1 MRTRIILFVAALLA
15 CWAPA
20 ARAQQATGQQPAEQ
34 TPTVNPWSI
43 ALANWLDAGARGT
56 NISGDEARFDRFR
69 DTRSGPFLDRFR
81 FQDSTGPGIFSLAL
95 DNIGYRD
102 QRYFGRFEVPG
113 RVRFSAEWNQVPTF
127 WSISTRSAYTGVGTS
142 TQTLPSGFAAA
153 VQASPSSLASLYTPL
168 AQANPFD
175 TRSRRDTF
183 TLNFLYTPTTNLGIN
198 VNLSSTRRNGNQPWV
213 MSFGFGQSVEVA
225 SPVDTRTT
233 DLSTGAEWA
242 TDRGMLRVNYDGSWF
257 KDSQQTLT
265 VDNPLRAT
273 DSTAGSSRGRMALWP
288 SNNAHTVTGAGAIRL
303 PGRSRLTAN
312 LAIGTWR
319 QDQPLL
325 PPTVNS
331 ALNAATPPRATA
343 QADIRRV
350 AANVVFTTRPA
361 NFLGVTARYRLHD
374 FKDESP
380 EQAIP
385 LIFQYD
391 QGLPTSDT
399 PPIFSHRY
407 NDLDVEAT
415 ITSLQFL
422 SLSGGYRLRRADRT
436 ERVFG
441 ITTDNAVYA
450 SVDSVSM
457 GIVSLHAIF
466 EHARRRGSDYD
477 PTVLTGAGEYPGLR
491 RYDIA
496 DRDRNRVTAML
507 QVMPTSSVAI
517 SGSITAAKDDFPN
530 NQFGAA
536 DAFGLQNR
544 TAQGYAIFFDAT
556 PRDTVTVGAGYGYQI
571 YSSLQRS
578 RQVSAAP
585 PTPQQ
590 QDPSRDWTLSED
602 EKVHYVSA
610 NLELAHLFPKTA
622 VRFTYDYNRAESPYT
637 YALAASSVLTP
648 PSQLPPV
655 LSGWH
660 TATIDVRYFLRRNL
674 AAGFTYWYDRY
685 TVSDYAMGAQ
695 IEDQPAI
702 PGIILLGYG
711 YRPYTVNSV
720 WARLLYIF

>member
-1 MRTRIILFVAALLA
+1 
-15 CWAPA
+15 
-20 ARAQQATGQQPAEQ
+20 
-34 TPTVNPWSI
+34 
-43 ALANWLDAGARGT
+43 
-56 NISGDEARFDRFR
+56 
-69 DTRSGPFLDRFR
+69 
-81 FQDSTGPGIFSLAL
+81 
-95 DNIGYRD
+95 
-102 QRYFGRFEVPG
+102 
-113 RVRFSAEWNQVPTF
+113 
-127 WSISTRSAYTGVGTS
+127 
-142 TQTLPSGFAAA
+142 
-153 VQASPSSLASLYTPL
+153 
-168 AQANPFD
+168 
-175 TRSRRDTF
+175 
-183 TLNFLYTPTTNLGIN
+183 
-198 VNLSSTRRNGNQPWV
+198 
-213 MSFGFGQSVEVA
+213 
-225 SPVDTRTT
+225 
-233 DLSTGAEWA
+233 
-242 TDRGMLRVNYDGSWF
+242 
-257 KDSQQTLT
+257 
-265 VDNPLRAT
+265 
-273 DSTAGSSRGRMALWP
+273 
-288 SNNAHTVTGAGAIRL
+288 
-303 PGRSRLTAN
+303 
-312 LAIGTWR
+312 
-319 QDQPLL
+319 
-325 PPTVNS
+325 
-331 ALNAATPPRATA
+331 
-343 QADIRRV
+343 
-350 AANVVFTTRPA
+350 
-361 NFLGVTARYRLHD
+361 
-374 FKDESP
+374 
-380 EQAIP
+380 
-385 LIFQYD
+385 
-391 QGLPTSDT
+391 
-399 PPIFSHRY
+399 
-407 NDLDVEAT
+407 
-415 ITSLQFL
+415 
-422 SLSGGYRLRRADRT
+422 
-436 ERVFG
+436 
-441 ITTDNAVYA
+441 
-450 SVDSVSM
+450 
-457 GIVSLHAIF
+457 
-466 EHARRRGSDYD
+466 
-477 PTVLTGAGEYPGLR
+477 VLTGAGEYPGLR